1 MSRHGALLDGGSL
14 PPAGAGVRLVRGTL
28 SAAGQ
33 IAWQRGSQAGLRFAG
48 EIDVGAWVRRDGHAG
63 QQQVDDAIAALRRN
77 QAPPANVEAVP
88 SLALLS
94 EELQKICERLSN
106 STVVTAE
113 FGEELVKLDTL
124 AQRLRQLAGA

>member
-1 MSRHGALLDGGSL
+1 
-14 PPAGAGVRLVRGTL
+14 
-28 SAAGQ
+28 
-33 IAWQRGSQAGLRFAG
+33 
-48 EIDVGAWVRRDGHAG
+48 
-63 QQQVDDAIAALRRN
+63 
-77 QAPPANVEAVP
+77 VP